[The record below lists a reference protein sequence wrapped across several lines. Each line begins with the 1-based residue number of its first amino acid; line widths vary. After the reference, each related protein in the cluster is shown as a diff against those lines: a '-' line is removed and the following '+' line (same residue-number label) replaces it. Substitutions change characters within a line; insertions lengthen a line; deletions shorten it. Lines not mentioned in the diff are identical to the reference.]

1 MTNGPGQLRKGL
13 DRRGPATSAASQLK
27 PPRAMITWIAAGT
40 RSSLQPHTSIPAIG
54 GWVEGPVPFR
64 VRAGRLRR
72 KSTDGRRSGREAAAG
87 AALEQVRA
95 ASAQLEPAIADRCRA
110 DRGRVVV
117 GCGKSCQDCRR
128 LTGIDAKDEATG
140 CLGVSHQQLVGLVV
154 RARSRSVLP
163 HARFRRPPP
172 GMIPS

>member
-1 MTNGPGQLRKGL
+1 MMSSGTNGCCFVASRSNRLSDQRAGSIAEGARSTWASDLRGFPAEATPSDDYL
-13 DRRGPATSAASQLK
+13 DCCRDAFVASTAHIH
-27 PPRAMITWIAAGT
+27 P
-40 RSSLQPHTSIPAIG
+40 G

-72 KSTDGRRSGREAAAG
+72 DSTDGRRSGREAAAG

-140 CLGVSHQQLVGLVV
+140 CLGVSHTSNWSG
-154 RARSRSVLP
+154 SS
-163 HARFRRPPP
+163 
-172 GMIPS
+172 